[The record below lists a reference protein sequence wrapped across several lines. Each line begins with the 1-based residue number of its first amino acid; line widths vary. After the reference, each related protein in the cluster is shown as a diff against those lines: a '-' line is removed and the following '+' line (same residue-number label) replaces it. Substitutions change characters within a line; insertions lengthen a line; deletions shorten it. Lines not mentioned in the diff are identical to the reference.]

1 MLYDT
6 GYAAPTQNQIDHA
19 ALTAGGIWLTS
30 LHTFGINCR
39 GVANY
44 LEFRGRAN
52 EAAFWRK
59 MDAAVA
65 ENLAEVANGSNAR
78 TRAGILNDLLRS
90 RMIDLKCA
98 VDSDDNL
105 PTAVTDSET
114 MRSTRKRMSRGV
126 V

>member
-30 LHTFGINCR
+30 LQTFGINCR

-59 MDAAVA
+59 MDAAVS
-65 ENLAEVANGSNAR
+65 ENLAEVANGSNPR

-90 RMIDLKCA
+90 RMIELKCA

>member
-19 ALTAGGIWLTS
+19 ALTANGIWTVS
-30 LHTFGINCR
+30 LQTFAINCR

-59 MDAAVA
+59 MDAVVA
-65 ENLAEVANGSNAR
+65 ENLAEVANGSNPR

-114 MRSTRKRMSRGV
+114 MRATRARMSKGIR
-126 V
+126 